1 MGREALTSYEE
12 GKKHLKRIKVS
23 NQSSILFCST
33 ESIKINSEILQYA
46 KLSRNSY
53 HLALEER
60 KKKDEAARKLKN
72 EKKRIKDQLTI
83 LVRKKAKL
91 PSDMAL
97 QAQKIEK
104 EIRELQKKKK
114 KNFENLIFT
123 IILCSL
129 TLFLYISFHHN

>member
-1 MGREALTSYEE
+1 MPQT
-12 GKKHLKRIKVS
+12 V
-23 NQSSILFCST
+23 
-33 ESIKINSEILQYA
+33 KIDSEILQYA
-46 KLSRNSY
+46 KLSRNRY
-53 HLALEER
+53 HLTLEER